1 MKQAVLVVAFG
12 TTVPTARINQIDP
25 VVDFIKKEFKDY
37 EVRLAFTSRIIVK
50 RLRERGEEIDTEQSA
65 IEALIAEDYESIAV
79 QPLHMIGGEEYD
91 KLKAN
96 IMAYEGQGS
105 LKHIAMGRPLLY
117 FIGQEERP
125 DDYEAL
131 IENFIKK
138 LNVPAEEGLLLVGHG
153 GMSVGNTAYA
163 ALQLK
168 LWRAGHTNVRVT
180 TLECFPE
187 LEDTVIPWEWLDGK
201 RPGRIQVHPLLL
213 VAGDHALNDIFGDE
227 DDSVQSM
234 LEEAGFEVVR
244 HLKGLGEYRGVQ
256 EIFAD
261 HLKDAMAGRYEK
273 RSSHRPSIPKIK

>member
-1 MKQAVLVVAFG
+1 M
-12 TTVPTARINQIDP
+12 
-25 VVDFIKKEFKDY
+25 
-37 EVRLAFTSRIIVK
+37 
-50 RLRERGEEIDTEQSA
+50 
-65 IEALIAEDYESIAV
+65 
-79 QPLHMIGGEEYD
+79 
-91 KLKAN
+91 
-96 IMAYEGQGS
+96 
-105 LKHIAMGRPLLY
+105 
-117 FIGQEERP
+117 
-125 DDYEAL
+125 
-131 IENFIKK
+131 
-138 LNVPAEEGLLLVGHG
+138 
-153 GMSVGNTAYA
+153 
-163 ALQLK
+163 K